1 MPGLLDFIVQD
12 YQSGGYVNP
21 FDQSA
26 VPTQSDVLGQYDIDL
41 TDDKYAPFIPTY
53 DQTGEDFLRTN
64 YMQDRQGLYG
74 GARNTLSQLSQKSR
88 ETKGQ
93 QGFAGSG
100 KSLLDTTRGDIVNQF
115 GMDAQ
120 RMYTGL
126 QQDIYG
132 RRRDYGEDVLSA
144 IGDLPDDAYTIGGER
159 MVLPT
164 TDEGDVYYNGELY
177 KWFKPLIGEGRY
189 VPVPSSGE
197 TTVEGGT
204 VDPHDPSTQT
214 EEGGVNINWTE
225 AQASGFDFFTNT
237 GQNIYLS
244 DVNQYLVWDD
254 NQNRY
259 VEYTG
264 G

>member
-1 MPGLLDFIVQD
+1 MPGLLDYIVQD

-74 GARNTLSQLSQKSR
+74 GARNTLGQLGQKSR
-88 ETKGQ
+88 ETEGQ

-100 KSLLDTTRGDIVNQF
+100 KSLLDTTRGDIVDQF

-144 IGDLPDDAYTIGGER
+144 IGDLPDDAYTVGGEDKIN
-159 MVLPT
+159 VDSLFGYQ
-164 TDEGDVYYNGELY
+164 GDTVYYNNQEFSWNSALNSY
-177 KWFKPLIGEGRY
+177 L
-189 VPVPSSGE
+189 PVNSSGE
-197 TTVEGGT
+197 TTTLGAGGT
-204 VDPHDPSTQT
+204 GDPVPGGDNPDTNAPWNQNGYDPSNHVTG
-214 EEGGVNINWTE
+214 EVWT
-225 AQASGFDFFTNT
+225 D
-237 GQNIYLS
+237 S
-244 DVNQYLVWDD
+244 DGKNYIFNADNGSWLWD
-254 NQNRY
+254 
-259 VEYTG
+259 G
-264 G
+264 MS